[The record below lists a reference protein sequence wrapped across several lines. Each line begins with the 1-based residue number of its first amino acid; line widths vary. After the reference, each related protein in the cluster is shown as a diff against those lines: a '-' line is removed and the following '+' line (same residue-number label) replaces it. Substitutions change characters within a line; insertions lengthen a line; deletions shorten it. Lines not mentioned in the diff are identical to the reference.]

1 MTLRAAGPVKRLRRS
16 PAGSCCDPLGPSLR
30 WHHVISGSGSLEQT
44 MDSMKQQVAV
54 SSDGVR
60 LTGELTIPKH
70 AKGVI
75 LFVHGIGGGR
85 FALAKETTAQAY
97 RQA

>member
-1 MTLRAAGPVKRLRRS
+1 
-16 PAGSCCDPLGPSLR
+16 
-30 WHHVISGSGSLEQT
+30 
-44 MDSMKQQVAV
+44 MKQPVSV

-75 LFVHGIGGGR
+75 LFAHRIGGGR
-85 FALAKETTAQAY
+85 FALAKETTA
-97 RQA
+97 